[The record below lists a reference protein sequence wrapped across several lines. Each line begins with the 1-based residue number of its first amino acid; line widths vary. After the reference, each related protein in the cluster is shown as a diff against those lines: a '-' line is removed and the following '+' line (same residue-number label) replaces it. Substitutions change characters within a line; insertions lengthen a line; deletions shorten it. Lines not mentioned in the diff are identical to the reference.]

1 MRNHHPIATRP
12 AVVLLALFTILSLSS
27 CAKKSEETTTSST
40 TTPVESTTTTPP
52 STTPSDAEIAATVVA
67 ANDTDIKNGQLAL
80 SKTAN
85 AGVKAFAKEMVA
97 AHTQLNQQGSALLT
111 KLNVTPADNPTSTS
125 IRTGGDTT
133 RETLKGLSGD
143 AFDKAYI
150 NAEVDLH
157 QAVLD
162 QLDNTLIPSAQ
173 NAELKDLLQ
182 KARPTIAA
190 HLDHAKSLKSKL
202 GA

>member
-1 MRNHHPIATRP
+1 MRTHRP
-12 AVVLLALFTILSLSS
+12 AGFLLAIAMLLVLSS

-40 TTPVESTTTTPP
+40 TTTPESTTTAP
-52 STTPSDAEIAATVVA
+52 SGSPSDAEIAATVTA
-67 ANDTDIKNGQLAL
+67 ANDTDIQNGQLAM
-80 SKTAN
+80 SKSAN
-85 AGVKAFAKEMVA
+85 AEVKAFAKEMVA
-97 AHTQLNQQGSALLT
+97 AHTQLNEQGSALLS
-111 KLNVTPADNPTSTS
+111 KLSVTPSDNPTSTS
-125 IRTGGDTT
+125 IRTGGETT
-133 RETLKGLSGD
+133 RASLNGLSGAD
-143 AFDKAYI
+143 FDKAYI

-173 NAELKDLLQ
+173 NAELKELLQ
-182 KARPTIAA
+182 KARPTIQA

>member
-1 MRNHHPIATRP
+1 MRTHRP
-12 AVVLLALFTILSLSS
+12 AGFLLAIAMLLVLSS

-40 TTPVESTTTTPP
+40 TTTPESTTTAP
-52 STTPSDAEIAATVVA
+52 SGSPSDAEIAATVTA
-67 ANDTDIKNGQLAL
+67 ANDTDIQNGQLAL
-80 SKTAN
+80 SKSAN
-85 AGVKAFAKEMVA
+85 AEVKAFAKEMVA
-97 AHTQLNQQGSALLT
+97 AHTQLNEQGSALLS
-111 KLNVTPADNPTSTS
+111 KLSVTPSDNPTSTS
-125 IRTGGDTT
+125 IRTGGETT
-133 RETLKGLSGD
+133 RASLNGLSGAD
-143 AFDKAYI
+143 FDKAYI

-173 NAELKDLLQ
+173 NAELKELLQ
-182 KARPTIAA
+182 KARPTIQA